1 MGGEFGEP
9 GDEGAADGDRRQQ
22 QQGSAEFTDGHPVLE
37 GTDHDLGDEHR
48 LRDDQQR
55 PDGTQADDRHQEEAS
70 GAGVPEQSRVDWF
83 HVKHTLFSGGPGFSV
98 GSNGACFT

>member
-1 MGGEFGEP
+1 VSGEFGKQ

-37 GTDHDLGDEHR
+37 GTDRYLRDKHR

-55 PDGTQADDRHQEEAS
+55 PDDTQTDDRHHEQP
-70 GAGVPEQSRVDWF
+70 GGTGVSE
-83 HVKHTLFSGGPGFSV
+83 
-98 GSNGACFT
+98 